1 MEALQNIIIEKRP
14 TLSEGSIK
22 TYVNCLKS
30 LHTKLFGKG
39 TPIELTNFSNT
50 ELIMAHFEPLEFNKR
65 KTSLSALVVI
75 TELPCYRELLHGDI
89 LKMKNKDLLQN
100 KDGVFA
106 ENLITPEEVLLVV
119 IKQKKLAA
127 LLYKKVDK
135 TNTDITDLQNYIL
148 LCLTTGIYIPPRRSA
163 DWVIKFRNYDSENE
177 NYIDLKKK
185 QFVLNAYKTVKT
197 YGACSIDIPKELLAI
212 IKKYLKIVP
221 EGQDWLLFSPHTGKA
236 LAQSDIAYRLNTV
249 FGKNISTS
257 MLRHIYLTGKYPF
270 INLMNMTE
278 DAKAMGTDILQ
289 LMAYVKIGDAVA
301 DCLVDVDAK
310 INL

>member
-1 MEALQNIIIEKRP
+1 MEALKSLIIENRP
-14 TLSEGSIK
+14 ALSEGSVK
-22 TYVNCLKS
+22 TYCNCLKS

-39 TPIELTNFSNT
+39 IEIELTNFSNT
-50 ELIMAHFEPLEFNKR
+50 DLIMAHMTPIEFNKR
-65 KTSLSALVVI
+65 KTCLSALVVI
-75 TELPCYRELLHGDI
+75 TELPCYKELLSGDI
-89 LKMKNKDLLQN
+89 LKMKNKDLLQA

-127 LLYKKVDK
+127 LIYKKPDK
-135 TNTDITDLQNYIL
+135 TNTDITDIQNYIL

-163 DWVIKFRNYDSENE
+163 DWVIKFRGYDADSE
-177 NYIDLKKK
+177 NYIDLKNKK
-185 QFVLNAYKTVKT
+185 FVLNCYKTVKT

-221 EGQDWLLFSPHTGKA
+221 EGQDYLLFSPHTGKA
-236 LAQSDIAYRLNTV
+236 LGQSDIAYRLNTV
-249 FGKNISTS
+249 FGKSISTS

-278 DAKAMGTDILQ
+278 DAKAMGNSVSQ
-289 LMAYVKIGDAVA
+289 LMAYVKIGDPIA
-301 DCLVDVDAK
+301 DCLVEVDSK